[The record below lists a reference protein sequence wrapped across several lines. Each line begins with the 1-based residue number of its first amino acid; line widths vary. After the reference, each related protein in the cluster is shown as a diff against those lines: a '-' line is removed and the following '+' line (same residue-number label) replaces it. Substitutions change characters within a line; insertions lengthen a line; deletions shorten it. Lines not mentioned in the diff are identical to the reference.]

1 MSVIKQEAVEQF
13 CEAAQLNQT
22 MSDKEKVDML
32 LQLDCDMYTRLGTDS
47 TLEEKDQVKLNSRII
62 YQGIS
67 KINKEEGTLLLNS
80 LDAS

>member
-1 MSVIKQEAVEQF
+1 MNVIDQKAVEQF

-47 TLEEKDQVKLNSRII
+47 TLAEKNQVKLNSRII

-67 KINKEEGTLLLNS
+67 KINKEEGKLLLNS